1 MSDGPFKRFVRE
13 IHRRSLWQVLGI
25 YLVTSWAVLSAV
37 DTLGG
42 ALNLPEWFPSVAS
55 ALLVVGLPIVLATAF
70 LQEGGPGHDMGDVGV
85 AGPTAPPS
93 GTSFLF
99 TWRNAFGGGV
109 LAFALLGFVGTG
121 WVLFGGGIGGG
132 PGTGEATTRERS
144 VAVLPF
150 ANMSGDSENE
160 YFSDG
165 ITEELLNALTQLPDL
180 RVPGRTS
187 SFAFKDEGLT
197 TQQIADTLDVAH
209 VLGGSVRRDGERVLI
224 TAELI
229 DARTDTRLWSDSFER
244 ELDDVF
250 ASQREIASAIREIGA
265 EHFLMSSDLG
275 QATSPPHVDGLRA
288 YIRAFRDAG
297 VTDDEIDVMLRHNP
311 ARLLGLEP

>member
-109 LAFALLGFVGTG
+109 LAFALL
-121 WVLFGGGIGGG
+121 VLAMGHSAPEEVLVLI
-132 PGTGEATTRERS
+132 PEARRYGVEKILVTHVFSQRPTR
-144 VAVLPF
+144 AQ
-150 ANMSGDSENE
+150 M
-160 YFSDG
+160 
-165 ITEELLNALTQLPDL
+165 
-180 RVPGRTS
+180 
-187 SFAFKDEGLT
+187 
-197 TQQIADTLDVAH
+197 QQMADTGAILEIDSYAVYLGNRTVA
-209 VLGGSVRRDGERVLI
+209 EY
-224 TAELI
+224 
-229 DARTDTRLWSDSFER
+229 
-244 ELDDVF
+244 
-250 ASQREIASAIREIGA
+250 ASAIREIGA